1 MENQFKERFRKLN
14 PLELVQTFNKDLGH
28 NGWVGSRGEF
38 LDALREEFNYRNIC
52 IEAITHGNAIRTRGF
67 IMKKESE
74 AVYVAKKVIP
84 KKDLTRQIPVTLL
97 LDSEYEQHECVY
109 LNPKL
114 VLINEPIV
122 DMRKYLEHGCSPI
135 LFAVQHDKAQTLFNV
150 TGIRDMYLIGFK
162 FSNQI
167 KSVNLINGRKE
178 HVLQLAIPS
187 KTLLF
192 LPQKLIL
199 EFNTF
204 LLAKRQSIE
213 KFLNDIHSIQ
223 LLPTL
228 KTPKS

>member
-28 NGWVGSRGEF
+28 NGWVGLRGEF
-38 LDALREEFNYRNIC
+38 LAALREEFNHRNIC
-52 IEAITHGNAIRTRGF
+52 IEAITHGGAIRTRGF

-74 AVYVAKKVIP
+74 SVYVAKKVIP
-84 KKDLTRQIPVTLL
+84 KKDLTRQLPVTLL

-114 VLINEPIV
+114 VLIDEPIV
-122 DMRKYLEHGCSPI
+122 DMRKHLEHGCSPI
-135 LFAVQHDKAQTLFNV
+135 LFAVQHDKVQTVFNV

-178 HVLQLAIPS
+178 HVLQLVIPS

-204 LLAKRQSIE
+204 LLAKRSSIE

>member
-1 MENQFKERFRKLN
+1 LENQFKERFRKLN
-14 PLELVQTFNKDLGH
+14 PLELVATFNKNLNRSWDIDERRQFLETL
-28 NGWVGSRGEF
+28 RKEF
-38 LDALREEFNYRNIC
+38 EKRNIC
-52 IEAITHGNAIRTRGF
+52 IENITSPFAIRSNGF
-67 IMKKESE
+67 IMNKQSE

-84 KKDLTRQIPVTLL
+84 KKDLTRQIPITLL

-114 VLINEPIV
+114 VLIDEPII

-135 LFAVQHDKAQTLFNV
+135 LFAVQHDKVQTVFNV

-223 LLPTL
+223 LLPTY

>member
-28 NGWVGSRGEF
+28 NGWVRSRGEF
-38 LDALREEFNYRNIC
+38 LAALREEFNYRNIC

-84 KKDLTRQIPVTLL
+84 KKDLTRQIPLTLL

-135 LFAVQHDKAQTLFNV
+135 LFAVQHDKVQTVFNV

>member
-1 MENQFKERFRKLN
+1 MQNQFKERFRKLN

-28 NGWVGSRGEF
+28 GGWVGSRGEF
-38 LDALREEFNYRNIC
+38 LVALREEFGNRNIC
-52 IEAITHGNAIRTRGF
+52 IDNITHSSAIRSRGF

-84 KKDLTRQIPVTLL
+84 KKDLKRQLPITIL
-97 LDSEYEQHECVY
+97 LDSEYEQHECIY

-122 DMRKYLEHGCSPI
+122 DLRKHVEHGCSPI
-135 LFAVQHDKAQTLFNV
+135 LFSVQHDKVQTVFNV
-150 TGIRDMYLIGFK
+150 TGIQDMYLLGFK

-178 HVLQLAIPS
+178 HILQLAIPS

-199 EFNTF
+199 ESNTF
-204 LLAKRQSIE
+204 LLAKRPSIE
-213 KFLNDIHSIQ
+213 MFLNDIHSIQ
-223 LLPTL
+223 VLPTL
-228 KTPKS
+228 KTQKS

>member
-38 LDALREEFNYRNIC
+38 LAALREEFNYRNIC
-52 IEAITHGNAIRTRGF
+52 IEAITHGNAIRNRGF